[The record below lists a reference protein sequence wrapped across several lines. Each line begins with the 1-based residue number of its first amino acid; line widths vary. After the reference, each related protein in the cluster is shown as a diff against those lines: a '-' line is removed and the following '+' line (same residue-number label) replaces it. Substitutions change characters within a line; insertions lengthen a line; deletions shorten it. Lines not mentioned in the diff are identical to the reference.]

1 MPKFGFFDTCRDD
14 PQDLVVWDGAGYET
28 FVRANSYE
36 EGAAI
41 NAQITIPLDIPD
53 VRVVEVEQN
62 ERGEWTI
69 TVESTMEGTRCRLC
83 GRELKERHGVE
94 EAITL
99 RHLPIL
105 GRPVDLRLRPKRYR
119 CSDCDGGPTT
129 TQQLSWSS
137 AKSPHTK
144 AYEKYILLQ
153 LVHAT
158 IEDVSI
164 KEGLGTKAIEG
175 RVERWISREVQW
187 GEVKRVKILGLDE
200 IALKKGHRDFVV
212 IVTGKAASGEVKILA
227 VLPDRKKQTV
237 KQFLERM
244 PRRVKHAIRTVCP
257 DMYEGFIL
265 AVKEVL
271 GKAHVVIDRYHVAK
285 LYRAGA
291 DRLRTQEMRR
301 LKQELPKD
309 DSAKLKGAMWPFRK
323 KATELEPEEQD
334 VLTRLFTYSPTL
346 QQAYELREQL
356 TSIFDAPLSKDA
368 ALQQLT
374 DWQQRVSA
382 SGLTCY
388 DHFLRTLEKWQEEIT
403 NYFLAR
409 HNSGFV
415 EGLNNKIKVLKRR
428 CYGIF
433 NLSHL
438 CQRLSLD
445 LEGYQ
450 RFAHTTG

>member
-1 MPKFGFFDTCRDD
+1 
-14 PQDLVVWDGAGYET
+14 
-28 FVRANSYE
+28 VRTNSHE
-36 EGAAI
+36 EGTTI

-53 VRVVEVEQN
+53 VQVRGVEQN
-62 ERGEWTI
+62 ERGEYTI
-69 TVESTMEGTRCRLC
+69 TIESTLEGTRCRQC
-83 GRELKERHGVE
+83 GREITDLHGVD

-105 GRPVDLRLRPKRYR
+105 GRPVYLRLRPKRYR
-119 CSDCDGGPTT
+119 CPSCEEGPTT
-129 TQQLSWSS
+129 TQQLSWYS

-153 LVHAT
+153 LVHTT
-158 IEDVSI
+158 IEDVSM
-164 KEGLGTKAIEG
+164 KEDLGAKAIEG
-175 RVERWISREVQW
+175 IVERWISREVQW
-187 GEVKRVKILGLDE
+187 GEVKRVRILGLDE

-212 IVTGKAASGEVKILA
+212 IVTGKATSDEVKVLA

-237 KQFLERM
+237 KQFLETM
-244 PRRVKHAIRTVCP
+244 PRRIKRAIRTVCT

-271 GKAHVVIDRYHVAK
+271 GKAQVVIDRYHVAK

-291 DRLRTQEMRR
+291 DHLRTHELRR
-301 LKQELPKD
+301 LKQELSKD
-309 DSAKLKGAMWPFRK
+309 DYAKLKGAMWPFRK
-323 KATELEPEEQD
+323 RTADLEVEEQE
-334 VLTRLFTYSPTL
+334 LLKRLFTHTPAL
-346 QQAYELREQL
+346 QQAYEYREQL

-368 ALQQLT
+368 AIRQLT
-374 DWQQRVSA
+374 AWQQEVRA
-382 SGLTCY
+382 SGLNCY
-388 DHFLRTLEKWQEEIT
+388 DGFLQTLEKWMEEIS

-409 HNSGFV
+409 QNSGFV

-438 CQRLSLD
+438 FQRLSLD

-450 RFAHTTG
+450 RFAHTTA

>member
-1 MPKFGFFDTCRDD
+1 MDRH
-14 PQDLVVWDGAGYET
+14 
-28 FVRANSYE
+28 E
-36 EGAAI
+36 EGATI

-53 VRVVEVEQN
+53 VQVLNVEQN
-62 ERGEWTI
+62 ERGECTI
-69 TVESTMEGTRCRLC
+69 TVESTLEGTRCRLC
-83 GRELKERHGVE
+83 GCELKEQHGVDE
-94 EAITL
+94 PITL

-105 GRPVDLRLRPKRYR
+105 GRPVYLRLRPKRYR
-119 CSDCDGGPTT
+119 CPDCEGGPTT
-129 TQQLSWSS
+129 TQQLSWYG

-144 AYEKYILLQ
+144 AYEQYVLLQ

-158 IEDVSI
+158 IEDISI
-164 KEGLGTKAIEG
+164 KEDLGAKAIEG
-175 RVERWISREVQW
+175 IVERWISREVQW

-212 IVTGKAASGEVKILA
+212 IVTGKATSGEVKILA

-244 PRRVKHAIRTVCP
+244 PRRVKRAIRTVCT

-271 GKAHVVIDRYHVAK
+271 GKAQVVIDRYHVAK

-291 DRLRTQEMRR
+291 DRLRTQEVRR
-301 LKQELPKD
+301 LKQELPKED
-309 DSAKLKGAMWPFRK
+309 YAKLKGAMWPFRK
-323 KATELEPEEQD
+323 KAADLEVDEQEL
-334 VLTRLFTYSPTL
+334 LTRLFTYSPAL
-346 QQAYELREQL
+346 QQAYRYREELTR
-356 TSIFDAPLSKDA
+356 IFDAPLSKDA
-368 ALQQLT
+368 ALHQLT
-374 DWQQRVSA
+374 EWQRRVSA
-382 SGLTCY
+382 SGLSCY
-388 DHFLRTLEKWQEEIT
+388 DSFLLTLEKWKEEIA

-409 HNSGFV
+409 DNSGFV

-433 NLSHL
+433 NLAHL
-438 CQRLSLD
+438 FQRLFLD

-450 RFAHTTG
+450 RFAHTTR

>member
-1 MPKFGFFDTCRDD
+1 V
-14 PQDLVVWDGAGYET
+14 Q
-28 FVRANSYE
+28 VRN
-36 EGAAI
+36 
-41 NAQITIPLDIPD
+41 
-53 VRVVEVEQN
+53 VEQN
-62 ERGEWTI
+62 ARGECTI
-69 TVESTMEGTRCRLC
+69 TIESTLEGTRCRQC
-83 GRELKERHGVE
+83 GREITDLHGVD

-105 GRPVDLRLRPKRYR
+105 GRPVYLRLRPKRYR
-119 CSDCDGGPTT
+119 CPYCAGGLTT
-129 TQQLSWSS
+129 TQQLSWYS

-164 KEGLGTKAIEG
+164 KEGLGAKAIEG
-175 RVERWISREVQW
+175 LVERWISREVRW

-212 IVTGKAASGEVKILA
+212 IVTGKATSDEVKVLA

-237 KQFLERM
+237 KKFLETM
-244 PRRVKHAIRTVCP
+244 PRRVKRAIRTVCT

-265 AVKEVL
+265 AVQEVL
-271 GKAHVVIDRYHVAK
+271 GNAQVVIDRYHVAK

-291 DRLRTQEMRR
+291 DRFRTQELRR
-301 LKQELPKD
+301 LKAELPKED
-309 DSAKLKGAMWPFRK
+309 YAKLKGAMWPFRK
-323 KATELEPEEQD
+323 KAADLEVKEQEL
-334 VLTRLFTYSPTL
+334 LTRLFTYTPAL

-368 ALQQLT
+368 AIQQLT
-374 DWQQRVSA
+374 DWQRRVSA

-388 DHFLRTLEKWQEEIT
+388 DHFLHTLEKWKEEIA

-438 CQRLSLD
+438 FQRLFLD

-450 RFAHTTG
+450 RFAHTSA

>member
-1 MPKFGFFDTCRDD
+1 VVRD
-14 PQDLVVWDGAGYET
+14 GCGYET
-28 FVRANSYE
+28 LARANRHE
-36 EGAAI
+36 EGTVM
-41 NAQITIPLDIPD
+41 NTQITIPLDIPD
-53 VRVVEVEQN
+53 VQVRNVEQH
-62 ERGEWTI
+62 ERGECTI
-69 TVESTMEGTRCRLC
+69 TVESTLEGTRCRQC
-83 GRELKERHGVE
+83 GREITDLHGVD

-105 GRPVDLRLRPKRYR
+105 GRPVYLRLRPKRYR
-119 CSDCDGGPTT
+119 CPYCEGGPTT
-129 TQQLSWSS
+129 TQQLSWYT

-158 IEDVSI
+158 IEDISM
-164 KEGLGTKAIEG
+164 KEDLGTKAIEG
-175 RVERWISREVQW
+175 IVDRWITQEVKW
-187 GEVKRVKILGLDE
+187 AEVKRVKILGLDE

-212 IVTGKAASGEVKILA
+212 IVTGKSTSDEVKVLA

-237 KQFLERM
+237 KKFLETM
-244 PRRVKHAIRTVCP
+244 PRRIKRAIRTVCT
-257 DMYEGFIL
+257 DMYEGFIQ

-271 GKAHVVIDRYHVAK
+271 GKAEVVIDRYHVAK

-291 DRLRTQEMRR
+291 DRLRTQELRR
-301 LKQELPKD
+301 LKQELPKEEY
-309 DSAKLKGAMWPFRK
+309 AKLKGAMWPFRK
-323 KATELEPEEQD
+323 QAADLEVEEQAL
-334 VLTRLFTYSPTL
+334 LTRLFTYTPAL

-368 ALQQLT
+368 ALHQLT

-388 DHFLRTLEKWQEEIT
+388 DHFLRTLEKWKEEIT

-438 CQRLSLD
+438 FQRLFLD

-450 RFAHTTG
+450 RFAHTSA

>member
-1 MPKFGFFDTCRDD
+1 MRT
-14 PQDLVVWDGAGYET
+14 
-28 FVRANSYE
+28 NSHE
-36 EGAAI
+36 EGTTI

-53 VRVVEVEQN
+53 VQVRGVEQN
-62 ERGEWTI
+62 ERGEYTI
-69 TVESTMEGTRCRLC
+69 TIESTLEGTRCRQC
-83 GRELKERHGVE
+83 GREITDLHGVD

-105 GRPVDLRLRPKRYR
+105 GRPVYLRLRPKRYR
-119 CSDCDGGPTT
+119 CPSCEEGPTT
-129 TQQLSWSS
+129 TQQLSWYS

-153 LVHAT
+153 LVHTT
-158 IEDVSI
+158 IEDVSM
-164 KEGLGTKAIEG
+164 KEDLGAKAIEG
-175 RVERWISREVQW
+175 IVERWISREVQW
-187 GEVKRVKILGLDE
+187 GEVKRVRILGLDE

-212 IVTGKAASGEVKILA
+212 IVTGKATSDEVKVLA

-237 KQFLERM
+237 KQFLETM
-244 PRRVKHAIRTVCP
+244 PRRIKRAIRTVCT

-271 GKAHVVIDRYHVAK
+271 GKAQVVIDRYHVAK

-291 DRLRTQEMRR
+291 DRLRRQELRR
-301 LKQELPKD
+301 LKKVLPKE

-323 KATELEPEEQD
+323 KAAELEAEEQE
-334 VLTRLFTYSPTL
+334 VLTRLFTYSPVL
-346 QQAYELREQL
+346 QQAYEYREEL
-356 TSIFDAPLSKDA
+356 TGIFDAPLSKDV
-368 ALQQLT
+368 ALHQLT
-374 DWQQRVSA
+374 EWQRRVRA
-382 SGLTCY
+382 SGLDCY
-388 DHFLRTLEKWQEEIT
+388 DRFLHTLEKWKEEIA

-438 CQRLSLD
+438 FQRLSLD

-450 RFAHTTG
+450 RFAHTTA

>member
-1 MPKFGFFDTCRDD
+1 MNT
-14 PQDLVVWDGAGYET
+14 
-28 FVRANSYE
+28 
-36 EGAAI
+36 
-41 NAQITIPLDIPD
+41 QITIPLDIPD
-53 VRVVEVEQN
+53 VQVRNVEQH
-62 ERGEWTI
+62 ERGECTI
-69 TVESTMEGTRCRLC
+69 TVESTLEGTRCRQC
-83 GRELKERHGVE
+83 GREITDLHGVD

-105 GRPVDLRLRPKRYR
+105 GRPVYLRLRPKRYR
-119 CSDCDGGPTT
+119 CPYCEGGPTT
-129 TQQLSWSS
+129 TQQLSWYT

-158 IEDVSI
+158 IEDISM
-164 KEGLGTKAIEG
+164 KEDLGTKAIEG
-175 RVERWISREVQW
+175 IVDRWITQEVKW
-187 GEVKRVKILGLDE
+187 AEVKRVKILGLDE

-212 IVTGKAASGEVKILA
+212 IVTGKSTSDEVKVLA

-237 KQFLERM
+237 KKFLETM
-244 PRRVKHAIRTVCP
+244 PRRIKRAIRTVCT
-257 DMYEGFIL
+257 DMYEGFIQ

-271 GKAHVVIDRYHVAK
+271 GKAEVVIDRYHVAK

-291 DRLRTQEMRR
+291 DRLRTQELRR
-301 LKQELPKD
+301 LKQELPKEEY
-309 DSAKLKGAMWPFRK
+309 AKLKGAMWPFRK
-323 KATELEPEEQD
+323 QAADLEVEEQAL
-334 VLTRLFTYSPTL
+334 LTRLFTYTPAL

-368 ALQQLT
+368 ALHQLT

-388 DHFLRTLEKWQEEIT
+388 DHFLRTLEKWKEEIT

-438 CQRLSLD
+438 FQRLFLD

-450 RFAHTTG
+450 RFAHTSA

>member
-1 MPKFGFFDTCRDD
+1 M
-14 PQDLVVWDGAGYET
+14 VWEGVGYEIGA
-28 FVRANSYE
+28 RANSPE
-36 EGAAI
+36 EGITI

-53 VRVVEVEQN
+53 VRVSTVEQN
-62 ERGEWTI
+62 ERGECLI
-69 TVESTMEGTRCRLC
+69 TVESTLEGTRCRQC
-83 GRELKERHGVE
+83 GREITDPHGAD

-105 GRPVDLRLRPKRYR
+105 GRPVYVRLRPKRYR
-119 CSDCDGGPTT
+119 CPDCEGGPTT
-129 TQQLSWSS
+129 TQQLSWYS

-158 IEDVSI
+158 VADISM
-164 KEGLGTKAIEG
+164 KEGLGAKAIEG
-175 RVERWISREVQW
+175 IVDRWIERKVKW
-187 GEVKRVKILGLDE
+187 AEVKRVKTLGLDE

-212 IVTGKAASGEVKILA
+212 IVTGKGTSGEVKVLA

-237 KQFLERM
+237 KQFLEQM
-244 PRRVKHAIRTVCP
+244 PRRVKRAIRTVCT

-271 GKAHVVIDRYHVAK
+271 GKAQVVIDRYHVAK

-291 DRLRTQEMRR
+291 DRLRTQELRR
-301 LKQELPKD
+301 LKQELPKEEY
-309 DSAKLKGAMWPFRK
+309 AKVKGAMWPFRK
-323 KATELEPEEQD
+323 KAADLEVEEQE
-334 VLTRLFTYSPTL
+334 LLARLFTYTPAL
-346 QQAYELREQL
+346 QQAYAYREQL
-356 TSIFDAPLSKDA
+356 TGIFEAPLSKEA
-368 ALQQLT
+368 ALQELT

-382 SGLTCY
+382 SGLSCY
-388 DHFLRTLEKWQEEIT
+388 DGFLLTLEKWREEIA

-409 HNSGFV
+409 QNSGFV

-433 NLSHL
+433 NLPHL
-438 CQRLSLD
+438 FQRLTLD
-445 LEGYQ
+445 LEGYP
-450 RFAHTTG
+450 RFAHNGA

>member
-1 MPKFGFFDTCRDD
+1 MNT
-14 PQDLVVWDGAGYET
+14 
-28 FVRANSYE
+28 
-36 EGAAI
+36 
-41 NAQITIPLDIPD
+41 QITIPLDIPD
-53 VRVVEVEQN
+53 VQVLNVEQY
-62 ERGEWTI
+62 ERGDCTI
-69 TVESTMEGTRCRLC
+69 TVESTLEGTRCRQC
-83 GRELKERHGVE
+83 GREMTDLHGVD

-105 GRPVDLRLRPKRYR
+105 GRPVYLRLRPKRYR
-119 CSDCDGGPTT
+119 CPYCDEGPTT
-129 TQQLSWSS
+129 TQQLSWYT

-158 IEDVSI
+158 IEDISM
-164 KEGLGTKAIEG
+164 KEDLGTKAIEG
-175 RVERWISREVQW
+175 LVDRWISQEVQW

-212 IVTGKAASGEVKILA
+212 IVTGKSASGELKVLA

-237 KQFLERM
+237 KKFLETM
-244 PRRVKHAIRTVCP
+244 PRRVKRAIRTVCT
-257 DMYEGFIL
+257 DRYEGFIQ

-271 GKAHVVIDRYHVAK
+271 GKAQVVIDRYPVAK

-291 DRLRTQEMRR
+291 DRFRTQELRR
-301 LKQELPKD
+301 LKKELPKAD
-309 DSAKLKGAMWPFRK
+309 YAKLKGAMWPFRK
-323 KATELEPEEQD
+323 KAADLEVEEQE
-334 VLTRLFTYSPTL
+334 VLTRLFTYTPAL
-346 QQAYELREQL
+346 PHAYELREEL
-356 TSIFDAPLSKDA
+356 TRIFDAPLSKEA
-368 ALQQLT
+368 ALLQLAE
-374 DWQQRVSA
+374 WQRRVRA
-382 SGLTCY
+382 SGLSCY
-388 DHFLRTLEKWQEEIT
+388 DRFLHTLEKWRDEIT

-433 NLSHL
+433 NLSPL
-438 CQRLSLD
+438 FQRLFLD

-450 RFAHTTG
+450 RFAHTSP

>member
-1 MPKFGFFDTCRDD
+1 M
-14 PQDLVVWDGAGYET
+14 
-28 FVRANSYE
+28 
-36 EGAAI
+36 
-41 NAQITIPLDIPD
+41 NAQITITLDIPE
-53 VRVVEVEQN
+53 VRVLEIEQN
-62 ERGEWTI
+62 IPGECTI
-69 TVESTMEGTRCRLC
+69 TVESTLEGTRCRQC
-83 GRELKERHGVE
+83 GREITDLHGVD

-105 GRPVDLRLRPKRYR
+105 GRPVYLRLRPKRYR
-119 CSDCDGGPTT
+119 CPSCEGGPTT
-129 TQQLSWSS
+129 TQQLSWYT

-158 IEDVSI
+158 IEDISI
-164 KEGLGTKAIEG
+164 KEELGAKAIEG
-175 RVERWISREVQW
+175 MVDRWIKREVQW

-212 IVTGKAASGEVKILA
+212 IVTGKSASGEVKVLA

-244 PRRVKHAIRTVCP
+244 PRRVKRAIRTVCT
-257 DMYEGFIL
+257 DMYEGFIQ
-265 AVKEVL
+265 AVKEVV
-271 GKAHVVIDRYHVAK
+271 GKAQVVIDRYHVAR

-291 DRLRTQEMRR
+291 DRLRTQELRR
-301 LKQELPKD
+301 LKRELPKAD
-309 DSAKLKGAMWPFRK
+309 YAKLKGAMWPFRK
-323 KATELEPEEQD
+323 KAVDLEVEEQD
-334 VLTRLFTYSPTL
+334 LLTRLFAYTPAL

-356 TSIFDAPLSKDA
+356 TGIFAAPLSKDA
-368 ALQQLT
+368 ALLQLT
-374 DWQQRVSA
+374 DWQRRVSA

-388 DHFLRTLEKWQEEIT
+388 DHFVHTLEKWKEEIA

-438 CQRLSLD
+438 FQRLSLD

-450 RFAHTTG
+450 RFAHTNA

>member
-1 MPKFGFFDTCRDD
+1 MNT
-14 PQDLVVWDGAGYET
+14 
-28 FVRANSYE
+28 
-36 EGAAI
+36 
-41 NAQITIPLDIPD
+41 QITIPLDIPD
-53 VRVVEVEQN
+53 VQVLNVEQY
-62 ERGEWTI
+62 ERGDCTI
-69 TVESTMEGTRCRLC
+69 TVESTLEGTRCRQC
-83 GRELKERHGVE
+83 GREITDLHGVD

-105 GRPVDLRLRPKRYR
+105 GRPVYLRLRPKRYR
-119 CSDCDGGPTT
+119 CPYCDEGPTT
-129 TQQLSWSS
+129 TQQLSWYT

-158 IEDVSI
+158 IEDISM
-164 KEGLGTKAIEG
+164 KEDLGTKAIEG
-175 RVERWISREVQW
+175 LVDRWISQEVQW

-212 IVTGKAASGEVKILA
+212 IVTGKSASGELKVLA

-237 KQFLERM
+237 KKFLETM
-244 PRRVKHAIRTVCP
+244 PRRVKRAIRTVCT
-257 DMYEGFIL
+257 DRYEGFIQ

-271 GKAHVVIDRYHVAK
+271 GKAQVVIDRYPVAK

-291 DRLRTQEMRR
+291 DRFRTQELRR
-301 LKQELPKD
+301 LKKELPKAD
-309 DSAKLKGAMWPFRK
+309 YAKLKGAMWPFRK
-323 KATELEPEEQD
+323 KAADLEVEEQE
-334 VLTRLFTYSPTL
+334 VLTRLFTYTPAL
-346 QQAYELREQL
+346 PHAYELREEL
-356 TSIFDAPLSKDA
+356 TRIFDAPLSKEA
-368 ALQQLT
+368 ALLQLAE
-374 DWQQRVSA
+374 WQRRVRA
-382 SGLTCY
+382 SGLSCY
-388 DHFLRTLEKWQEEIT
+388 DRFLHTLEKWRDEIT

-438 CQRLSLD
+438 FQRLFLD

-450 RFAHTTG
+450 RFAHTSA

>member
-1 MPKFGFFDTCRDD
+1 V
-14 PQDLVVWDGAGYET
+14 Q
-28 FVRANSYE
+28 VR
-36 EGAAI
+36 G
-41 NAQITIPLDIPD
+41 
-53 VRVVEVEQN
+53 VEQN
-62 ERGEWTI
+62 ERGEYTI
-69 TVESTMEGTRCRLC
+69 TIESTLEGTRCRQC
-83 GRELKERHGVE
+83 GREITDLHGVD

-105 GRPVDLRLRPKRYR
+105 GRPVYLRLRPKRYR
-119 CSDCDGGPTT
+119 CPSCEEGPTT
-129 TQQLSWSS
+129 TQQLSWYS

-153 LVHAT
+153 LVHTT
-158 IEDVSI
+158 IEDVSM
-164 KEGLGTKAIEG
+164 KEDLGAKAIEG
-175 RVERWISREVQW
+175 IVERWISREVQW
-187 GEVKRVKILGLDE
+187 GEVKRVRILGLDE

-212 IVTGKAASGEVKILA
+212 IVTGKATSDEVKVLA

-237 KQFLERM
+237 KQFLETM
-244 PRRVKHAIRTVCP
+244 PRRIKRAIRTVCT

-271 GKAHVVIDRYHVAK
+271 GKAQVVIDRYHVAK

-291 DRLRTQEMRR
+291 DHLRTHELRR
-301 LKQELPKD
+301 LKQELSKD
-309 DSAKLKGAMWPFRK
+309 DYAKLKGAMWPFRK
-323 KATELEPEEQD
+323 RTADLEVEEQE
-334 VLTRLFTYSPTL
+334 LLKRLFTHTPAL
-346 QQAYELREQL
+346 QQAYEYREQL

-368 ALQQLT
+368 AIRQLT
-374 DWQQRVSA
+374 AWQQEVRA
-382 SGLTCY
+382 SGLNCY
-388 DHFLRTLEKWQEEIT
+388 DGFLQTLEKWMEEIS

-409 HNSGFV
+409 QNSGFV

-438 CQRLSLD
+438 FQRLSLD

-450 RFAHTTG
+450 RFAHTTA

>member
-1 MPKFGFFDTCRDD
+1 M
-14 PQDLVVWDGAGYET
+14 
-28 FVRANSYE
+28 S
-36 EGAAI
+36 
-41 NAQITIPLDIPD
+41 AQITIPLDIPE
-53 VRVVEVEQN
+53 VRVVKVEQN

-69 TVESTMEGTRCRLC
+69 TIESTVEGTRCRLC
-83 GRELKERHGVE
+83 GRELKERHGVD

-105 GRPVDLRLRPKRYR
+105 GRPVYLRLCPKRYR
-119 CSDCDGGPTT
+119 CLDCDGGPTT
-129 TQQLSWSS
+129 THQLSWYS

-153 LVHAT
+153 LVHTT

-164 KEGLGTKAIEG
+164 KDGLGVKAIEG
-175 RVERWISREVQW
+175 IVERWISQEVQW
-187 GEVKRVKILGLDE
+187 EEVKRVKILGLDE

-212 IVTGKAASGEVKILA
+212 MVTGKSASNDVKVLA
-227 VLPDRKKQTV
+227 VLPDRKKPTV

-244 PRRVKHAIRTVCP
+244 PSRRKRAIRTVCT
-257 DMYEGFIL
+257 DMYEGFML

-271 GKAHVVIDRYHVAK
+271 RNAQVVIDRYHVAK

-301 LKQELPKD
+301 LKQELPKAD
-309 DSAKLKGAMWPFRK
+309 YAKIKGAMWPFRK
-323 KATELEPEEQD
+323 KAPDLEVEEQEL
-334 VLTRLFTYSPTL
+334 LTRLFTYSPAL
-346 QQAYELREQL
+346 QQAYAYREEL
-356 TSIFDAPLSKDA
+356 TGIFDAPLSKDA
-368 ALQQLT
+368 AIHQLT
-374 DWQQRVSA
+374 DWQRRVRA
-382 SGLTCY
+382 SGLSCY
-388 DHFLRTLEKWQEEIT
+388 DRFLQTLEKWKEEIG

-438 CQRLSLD
+438 FQRLFLD

-450 RFAHTTG
+450 RFAPTTA

>member
-1 MPKFGFFDTCRDD
+1 M
-14 PQDLVVWDGAGYET
+14 Q
-28 FVRANSYE
+28 VR
-36 EGAAI
+36 
-41 NAQITIPLDIPD
+41 
-53 VRVVEVEQN
+53 EVEQN
-62 ERGEWTI
+62 ERGEYTI
-69 TVESTMEGTRCRLC
+69 TLESTLEGTRCRQC
-83 GRELKERHGVE
+83 GREITDLQGVD

-105 GRPVDLRLRPKRYR
+105 GRPVYLRLRPKRYR
-119 CSDCDGGPTT
+119 CSSCEGGPTT
-129 TQQLSWSS
+129 TQQLSWYN

-164 KEGLGTKAIEG
+164 KEDLGSKAIEG
-175 RVERWISREVQW
+175 VVDRWVRQEVQW
-187 GEVKRVKILGLDE
+187 AEVKRVKILGLDE

-212 IVTGKAASGEVKILA
+212 IVTGKAASDEVKILA

-244 PRRVKHAIRTVCP
+244 PRRIKRAIRTVCT

-265 AVKEVL
+265 AVQEVL

-301 LKQELPKD
+301 LKQELPKEAY
-309 DSAKLKGAMWPFRK
+309 AKLKGAMWPFRK
-323 KATELEPEEQD
+323 RAADLEVDEQE
-334 VLTRLFTYSPTL
+334 VLTRLFAYSPAL
-346 QQAYELREQL
+346 QQAYEYREQL
-356 TSIFDAPLSKDA
+356 TNIFATPLSKAA
-368 ALQQLT
+368 ALQQLAA
-374 DWQQRVSA
+374 WQQDVRA
-382 SGLTCY
+382 SGLSCY
-388 DHFLRTLEKWQEEIT
+388 DSFLQTLEKWKEEIA

-438 CQRLSLD
+438 FQRLFLD
-445 LEGYQ
+445 LEGYR

>member
-1 MPKFGFFDTCRDD
+1 MSD
-14 PQDLVVWDGAGYET
+14 
-28 FVRANSYE
+28 
-36 EGAAI
+36 
-41 NAQITIPLDIPD
+41 QITISLDIPD
-53 VRVVEVEQN
+53 VQVAKVEQN
-62 ERGEWTI
+62 AGGEWTI
-69 TVESTMEGTRCRLC
+69 TVESTIEGTRCRVC
-83 GRELKERHGVE
+83 GRELKELHGVD
-94 EAITL
+94 EALTL

-105 GRPVDLRLRPKRYR
+105 GRPVYLRLRPKRYR
-119 CSDCDGGPTT
+119 CPSCAGGPTT
-129 TQQLSWSS
+129 TQQLSWYT

-153 LVHAT
+153 LVHTT
-158 IEDVSI
+158 IEDISM
-164 KEGLGTKAIEG
+164 KEGLGAKAIEG
-175 RVERWISREVQW
+175 IMDRWISREVQW

-212 IVTGKAASGEVKILA
+212 IVTGKATSGEVKVLA

-237 KQFLERM
+237 KKFLETM
-244 PRRVKHAIRTVCP
+244 PRRVKRAIRTVCT

-271 GKAHVVIDRYHVAK
+271 GKAQVVIDRYHVAK

-291 DRLRTQEMRR
+291 DRLRTQELRR
-301 LKQELPKD
+301 LKQELPKAD
-309 DSAKLKGAMWPFRK
+309 YAKIKGAMWPFRK
-323 KATELEPEEQD
+323 KATDLEVAEQEL
-334 VLTRLFTYSPTL
+334 LTQLFTYTPAL
-346 QQAYELREQL
+346 QQAYEYREQL
-356 TSIFDAPLSKDA
+356 THIFDAPLSKDA

-374 DWQQRVSA
+374 AWQQAVRA
-382 SGLTCY
+382 SGLSCY
-388 DHFLRTLEKWQEEIT
+388 DGFLHTLEKWREEIA

-409 HNSGFV
+409 QNSGFV

-438 CQRLSLD
+438 FQRLFLD

-450 RFAHTTG
+450 RFAHTPG

>member
-1 MPKFGFFDTCRDD
+1 MVSEEC
-14 PQDLVVWDGAGYET
+14 GYAT
-28 FVRANSYE
+28 RASANRPE
-36 EGAAI
+36 EGTTI

-53 VRVVEVEQN
+53 VQVINVEQN
-62 ERGEWTI
+62 ERGECTI
-69 TVESTMEGTRCRLC
+69 TVESTLEGTRCRQC
-83 GRELKERHGVE
+83 GREITDLHGVD

-105 GRPVDLRLRPKRYR
+105 GRPVYLRLRPKRYR
-119 CSDCDGGPTT
+119 CPYCEGGPTI
-129 TQQLSWSS
+129 TQQLSWYT

-158 IEDVSI
+158 IEDLRI
-164 KEGLGTKAIEG
+164 KEGLGAKAIEG
-175 RVERWISREVQW
+175 IVERWSSREVQW

-212 IVTGKAASGEVKILA
+212 IVTGKATSGEVKVLA

-237 KQFLERM
+237 KKFLETM
-244 PRRVKHAIRTVCP
+244 PRRVKRAIRTVCT

-271 GKAHVVIDRYHVAK
+271 EKAQVVIDRYHVAK

-291 DRLRTQEMRR
+291 DRLRTQELRR
-301 LKQELPKD
+301 LKQELSKAD
-309 DSAKLKGAMWPFRK
+309 YAKLKGAMWPFRK
-323 KATELEPEEQD
+323 KAADLEGEEQAL
-334 VLTRLFTYSPTL
+334 LTRLFTDTPAL
-346 QQAYELREQL
+346 QQAYQYREQL
-356 TSIFDAPLSKDA
+356 TDIFAAPLCKEA

-374 DWQQRVSA
+374 AWQQEVRA
-382 SGLTCY
+382 SGLSCY
-388 DHFLRTLEKWQEEIT
+388 DRFLHTLEKWKEEIA

-433 NLSHL
+433 NLPHL
-438 CQRLSLD
+438 FQRLFLD